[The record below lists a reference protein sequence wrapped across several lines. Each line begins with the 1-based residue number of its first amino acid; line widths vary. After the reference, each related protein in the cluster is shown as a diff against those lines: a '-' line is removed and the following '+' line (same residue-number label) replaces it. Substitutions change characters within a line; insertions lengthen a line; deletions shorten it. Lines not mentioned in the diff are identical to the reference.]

1 MRWSQTM
8 IPTLRDNPQE
18 AEIESHKLMLRA
30 GLLRKLAG
38 GLYTFLPLG
47 LRVLRKVENI
57 VREEMNRAGALEV
70 LMPAVQPR
78 EIWDTSGRYK
88 TMTNVLFHVFDRQKR
103 EMVLGPTHEE
113 VMTNLIAREF
123 SSYRQMPKTFYQIQ
137 TKFRDEIRPR
147 FGLMRAKEFIM
158 KDAYSFD
165 TGLTEADTSYQAM
178 YDAYVRI
185 FRRCGLQ
192 ARSVEADTGA
202 IGGNWSHEF
211 MVMADSGE
219 DGIVECEACSYA
231 ANLEKAERALPV
243 AKPFPDSLNMPDE
256 VATPRMRTIDEVS
269 GFLKCDPAR
278 LIKTLIYLIN
288 GNPMAFLVAGDRE
301 INEHKI
307 ARFLETSQV
316 VLADDATIQKATGAP
331 VGFAG
336 PVRLKI
342 PVYADIG
349 LRGYSGAVTGANK
362 ADTHLLNVDLARDAN
377 IQAYMDLSIVRDGD
391 KCPKCQGTLREK
403 RGIEVGH
410 VFKLGTKYSEKFSAL
425 YLDEKGEKKP
435 IVMGCYGIG
444 VTRTLQAI
452 IEQSHDARGI
462 IWPVT
467 VAPYTAVIV
476 VPNTNHSDSLKAAET
491 LMASLEQKG
500 IDVILDDRD
509 ERPGVKFN
517 DADLLGF
524 PVRIVVSERSL
535 AKNSIE
541 IKLRTAEKADIVP
554 LAQGESRILEI
565 VQKLKEPAG
574 K

>member
-1 MRWSQTM
+1 MKWSKTI

-18 AEIESHKLMLRA
+18 AEIDSHKLMLRA
-30 GLLRKLAG
+30 GLIRKLGG

-47 LRVLRKVENI
+47 LRALRKVENI
-57 VREEMNRAGALEV
+57 IREEMDRAGALEV
-70 LMPAVQPR
+70 LMPALQPR
-78 EIWDTSGRYK
+78 EIWDTSERYE
-88 TMTNVLFHVFDRQKR
+88 TMQNVLYHVFDRQKR
-103 EMVLGPTHEE
+103 EMLLGPTHEE
-113 VMTNLIAREF
+113 VITDLVAREI

-165 TGLTEADTSYQAM
+165 TGWDEADASYQAM
-178 YDAYVRI
+178 YDAYTRI
-185 FRRCGLQ
+185 FQRCGL
-192 ARSVEADTGA
+192 RTKTVEADTGA
-202 IGGNWSHEF
+202 IGGKWSHEF

-243 AKPFPDSLNMPDE
+243 TKVFPDNDKLPEEIS
-256 VATPRMRTIDEVS
+256 TPGMRTIDEVS
-269 GFLKCDPAR
+269 GFLKSEPMR

-288 GNPMAFLVAGDRE
+288 GNPTAILVAGDRE

-307 ARFLETSQV
+307 ARLLETSNV
-316 VLADDATIQKATGAP
+316 MLADDKTIEKATGAP

-336 PVRLKI
+336 PVGLNI

-349 LRGYSGAVTGANK
+349 LRGYSGAITGANK
-362 ADTHLLNVDLARDAN
+362 KDTHLLNVDLERDAK
-377 IQAYMDLSIVRDGD
+377 IQSYMDLCTVKEGD
-391 KCPKCQGTLREK
+391 KCPRCQASLKEK

-410 VFKLGTKYSEKFSAL
+410 VFKLGTKYSEKFSAI

-435 IVMGCYGIG
+435 VVMGCYGIG
-444 VTRTLQAI
+444 VTRTLQSV
-452 IEQSHDARGI
+452 IEQSHDAKGI
-462 IWPVT
+462 IWPVS
-467 VAPYTAVIV
+467 VAPYSVVIV
-476 VPNTNHSDSLKAAET
+476 VPNTGHNDSVKAAET
-491 LMASLEQKG
+491 LMASLEQKK
-500 IDVILDDRD
+500 IDVLLDDRD

-524 PVRIVVSERSL
+524 PIRVVISERSL

-541 IKLRTAEKADIVP
+541 IKLRSAEKAEIIPID
-554 LAQGESRILEI
+554 LGESRILELC
-565 VQKLKEPAG
+565 KT
-574 K
+574 

>member
-1 MRWSQTM
+1 M

-30 GLLRKLAG
+30 GLMRKLAG

-47 LRVLRKVENI
+47 LRALRKVENI
-57 VREEMNRAGALEV
+57 VREEMNRAGALEI

-78 EIWDTSGRYK
+78 EIWDTSGRYE

-113 VMTNLIAREF
+113 VMTDLVAREI
-123 SSYRQMPKTFYQIQ
+123 SSYRQMPVTFYQIQ

-147 FGLMRAKEFIM
+147 FGLMRSKEFIM

-165 TGLTEADTSYQAM
+165 TGWTEADASYQAM

-185 FRRCGLQ
+185 FQRCGLR
-192 ARSVEADTGA
+192 ARAVEADTGA
-202 IGGNWSHEF
+202 IGGKWSHEF

-243 AKPFPDSLNMPDE
+243 TKPFPDNLKMPE
-256 VATPRMRTIDEVS
+256 ETATPRMRTIDEVS
-269 GFLKCDPAR
+269 GFLKCEPSR

-288 GNPMAFLVAGDRE
+288 GNPTAFLVAGDRE

-307 ARFLETSQV
+307 ARLLETSQV
-316 VLADDATIQKATGAP
+316 ALADDAAIQRATGAP

-336 PVRLKI
+336 PVGLKI

-362 ADTHLLNVDLARDAN
+362 ADTHLLNVDLARDAQ
-377 IQAYMDLSIVRDGD
+377 IQSYMDICIVREGD
-391 KCPKCQGTLREK
+391 KCPKCQSTLKEK

-410 VFKLGTKYSEKFSAL
+410 VFKLGTKYSEKFSAI
-425 YLDEKGEKKP
+425 YLDDKGEKKP

-444 VTRTLQAI
+444 VTRTLQAV
-452 IEQSHDARGI
+452 IEQSHDAKGI
-462 IWPVT
+462 IWPAS
-467 VAPYTAVIV
+467 VAPYTVVVV
-476 VPNTNHSDSLKAAET
+476 VPNTNHSESLKAAET
-491 LMASLEQKG
+491 LMAGLEQRN
-500 IDVILDDRD
+500 IDSILDDRD

-524 PVRIVVSERSL
+524 PVRVVVSERSL

-541 IKLRTAEKADIVP
+541 IKLRTAEKAEIVP
-554 LAQGESRILEI
+554 LEQGESRIQDI
-565 VQKLKEPAG
+565 VRNLKEQG
-574 K
+574 TK

>member
-476 VPNTNHSDSLKAAET
+476 VPNTNHSDSLKAAEA

>member
-1 MRWSQTM
+1 M